1 MLWRSARGDGVAAA
15 AGWARRALRWAPQA
29 VALLLLVVL
38 GLGYLQPSTLKNQLA
53 NLAFDALQNLRPRT
67 YVPAGVQVLDID
79 EASLRRYGQW
89 PWPRTVVA
97 EIVERLT
104 ALGARSIG
112 FDMVLAEQDRTS
124 PAAMLRRLA
133 VDEPRLVEL
142 LPRLADHDDVLAAQL
157 RKSPVVM
164 GFALTAEP
172 GGRAP
177 TRRINVAYQGGDA
190 RPFLPWKKGT
200 VLPLDAFE
208 SAAPA
213 VATISFE
220 PDIDGVVRRLNLLWA
235 YGEET
240 DPLQRRVFG
249 GLAIESLRL
258 ALRYPMFK
266 VLTVRADET
275 LRAGVRPGI
284 VEIQV
289 RDKVVPTDRSGAMWL
304 YYTPHEP
311 KRFLSVVDLMDGTVD
326 PARLR
331 DAIVLVGTSAEGL
344 LDLRFS
350 PFGIMP
356 GVEMHAQAI
365 EQILRGEFLDRP
377 DWAESVELLVMVAVS
392 LLMILLVGR
401 LGALGTALL
410 GGVAVLAGLLGTWW
424 AFTEWRLLFAPIYP
438 WGAITAVYLLCTGI
452 RFFQTEREGRFIRG
466 AFASYISPNLVKHL
480 LEHPDQLRLGG
491 ERRDCSFVLTDL
503 AGFTSLVERSEPE
516 QVVALLNAY
525 IEGMTSI
532 AFRHDGTLDRIVG
545 DAVAVMFSAPVVQPD
560 HAARAVACA
569 LEMDAFSRRFRR
581 DHTTPERKV
590 GRTRIGVHSGSVII
604 GNFGGAMFD
613 YRALGD
619 AINTT
624 ARLETVNRHLGTRVC
639 VSAAAANQVP
649 GFVGRPVGRLVLK
662 GKSEPIEA
670 FEPLDAARAG
680 SPAIAAYRAAYALL
694 EAGDPGARDA
704 LAAIAGED
712 ELAAFHLARLHA
724 GEHGAVV
731 VMDEK

>member
-1 MLWRSARGDGVAAA
+1 MAAA
-15 AGWARRALRWAPQA
+15 TGWARRALRWAPQV
-29 VALLLLVVL
+29 VALVLLAVL
-38 GLGYLQPSTLKNQLA
+38 SLGYLRPSALKTQLA
-53 NLAFDALQNLRPRT
+53 NLAFDTMQQLRPRA
-67 YVPAGVQVLDID
+67 YVPAGVVVLDID

-97 EIVERLT
+97 EIIERLT
-104 ALGARSIG
+104 AMGARSIG
-112 FDMVLAEQDRTS
+112 FDMVLAEEDRTS
-124 PAAMLRRLA
+124 PAAVLRRLA
-133 VDEPRLVEL
+133 ADEPQLAEL
-142 LPRLADHDDVLAAQL
+142 LPRLADHDDVLAARL
-157 RKSPVVM
+157 RESPVVM
-164 GFALTAEP
+164 GFALTTEP

-177 TRRINVAYQGGDA
+177 TRKINVVYQGGDA

-200 VLPLDAFE
+200 VLPLDKFE

-220 PDIDGVVRRLNLLWA
+220 PDVDGVVRRLNLLWA

-240 DPLQRRVFG
+240 DPLRRRVFG

-275 LRAGVRPGI
+275 LQAGVRPGI

-304 YYTPHEP
+304 YYTPREAP
-311 KRFLSVVDLMDGTVD
+311 NEKKKRFLSVVELMDGTVD

-356 GVEMHAQAI
+356 GVEMHAIAI

-377 DWAESVELLVMVAVS
+377 DWAESVELLVMIAVS
-392 LLMILLVGR
+392 LLMILLVGW

-424 AFTEWRLLFAPIYP
+424 AFTEAHLLFAPIYP
-438 WGAITAVYLLCTGI
+438 WGGITAVYVLCTGI

-569 LEMDAFSRRFRR
+569 LEMDAFSRQFRR
-581 DHTTPERKV
+581 DHTTRERKV

-639 VSAAAANQVP
+639 VSAATANQVP

-662 GKSEPIEA
+662 GKSEPIAA
-670 FEPLDAARAG
+670 FEPLDAVRAN
-680 SPAIAAYRAAYALL
+680 SPETAAYLAAYALL
-694 EAGDPGARDA
+694 EADDPGARDA

-724 GEHGAVV
+724 GEHGAMV